1 MTLFIHINIIQETIS
16 TFSESFEKNGLE
28 NFIFYKKHVW
38 EESSSSSSESMI
50 QICSQFGC
58 LIVKLLE
65 VLRFDLDF
73 SLRFVSLKFDH

>member
-50 QICSQFGC
+50 QIHHFHIRRTGHVPLTQKIKKVFMRGQVVN
-58 LIVKLLE
+58 LTL
-65 VLRFDLDF
+65 
-73 SLRFVSLKFDH
+73 